1 MTAFQAI
8 ALVLVALGGTA
19 TVLTRDPLRQAII
32 TGLYGLLMA
41 VVFLSFQAPDPA
53 LSEIVVGTVA
63 LPIMILLTLDRV
75 REGGR

>member
-1 MTAFQAI
+1 MTVFQAV
-8 ALVLVALGGTA
+8 ALTLVAVGGTA
-19 TVLTRDPLRQAII
+19 VVLTRDPLRQAIV

-41 VVFLSFQAPDPA
+41 AVFLSFRAPDPA
-53 LSEIVVGTVA
+53 LSEIVVGTIG